1 MGSKSSFAAPA
12 TPCPYNVAAP
22 TMPDSPHSI
31 PDASATSL
39 GMQRQLEIYQLGLA
53 GKKLSVPI
61 PVSQLEKKVAE
72 ALTPQAYDYITGSAS
87 GERTARAN
95 LEAFDHW
102 RIVPRMLRDV
112 SQRDLS
118 VELLGTKLPVPVLLG
133 PIGVQSIIHQ
143 EAEVAAARAAGSLG
157 IPFVL
162 STVSSR
168 PIEEV
173 AQSMGSAQRWF
184 QLYWGKDHELTAS
197 FLKRAEKSGY
207 SALVATLDTSM
218 LGWRECDLQHP
229 YLPFLLGDGLAN
241 YFTDPVFCSRLQN
254 SPQADPAAAIRLWA
268 SLYSNTALT
277 WKDLAWLRRQ
287 TRLPIVLKGIL
298 HPEDARLALD
308 HGADAIIVSNHGGR
322 QVDGA
327 VAALDALPPVAD
339 AIQGKI
345 PILFDSGIRHGADA
359 IKALA
364 LGAEAVLLGR
374 LYLWGLAVAGEQGVR
389 DVVQNFLADFDIT
402 MGLSGFRSGK
412 ELNASI
418 LAKA

>member
-1 MGSKSSFAAPA
+1 
-12 TPCPYNVAAP
+12 
-22 TMPDSPHSI
+22 MPDSLHSI
-31 PDASATSL
+31 PDASALSR

-53 GKKLSVPI
+53 GKKLSIPI
-61 PVSQLEKKVAE
+61 SLSQLEKKAAE
-72 ALTPQAYDYITGSAS
+72 SLTPQAYDYITGSAS

-118 VELLGTKLPVPVLLG
+118 FELFGHKFPTPVLLG
-133 PIGVQSIIHQ
+133 PIGVQNIIHQ
-143 EAEVAAARAAGSLG
+143 EAELASARAATSLG

-173 AQSMGSAQRWF
+173 AHSMGSAQRWF
-184 QLYWGKDHELTAS
+184 QLYWGKDHELTTS
-197 FLKRAEKSGY
+197 FLKRAEDFGY
-207 SALVATLDTSM
+207 SALVVTLDTSM
-218 LGWRECDLQHP
+218 LGWRERDLQHP

-241 YFTDPVFCSRLQN
+241 YFTDPVFCSQLEKP
-254 SPQADPAAAIRLWA
+254 PQDDPAAAIRLWA

-287 TRLPIVLKGIL
+287 THLPIVLKGIL

-308 HGADAIIVSNHGGR
+308 HGASAIIVSNHGGR

-327 VAALDALPPVAD
+327 IAALDALPPVVD
-339 AIQGKI
+339 VIGDKI
-345 PILFDSGIRHGADA
+345 PILFDSGIRHGSDA

-364 LGAEAVLLGR
+364 LGARAVLLGR
-374 LYLWGLAVAGEQGVR
+374 LYVWGLAIAGEQGVR

-402 MGLSGFRSGK
+402 VGLSGLRSLK
-412 ELNASI
+412 DLNPSI
-418 LAKA
+418 LVKT